1 MAQKFDYSDA
11 LTSNNLKTLKI
22 SLPAQKDKNGEF
34 LIDVKKRYSNEGF
47 IPDWDYMESYMKAI
61 EEKAQRRIDILN
73 KL

>member
-11 LTSNNLKTLKI
+11 LTSDNLKTLRV

-34 LIDVKKRYSNEGF
+34 IIDANKKYADTGY
-47 IPDWDYMESYMKAI
+47 IPDWDYMGSYMEVI
-61 EEKAQRRIDILN
+61 EEKAQSRIDILN

>member
-11 LTSNNLKTLKI
+11 LTSDNLKTLKI

-34 LIDVKKRYSNEGF
+34 LIDVNKQYSDEGF
-47 IPDWDYMESYMKAI
+47 IPDWDYMGQYMEAI

>member
-11 LTSNNLKTLKI
+11 LTSDNLKTLKI
-22 SLPAQKDKNGEF
+22 SLPAQKDKNGK
-34 LIDVKKRYSNEGF
+34 LIIDANKRYSDEGF
-47 IPDWDYMESYMKAI
+47 IPDWEYMGSYMEAI